1 MLKYE
6 FTTPKPLAEYPKE
19 LINALLHPTEEDDY
33 YSLCDRYNYEDVL
46 DAMTAIMSEGD
57 EKRWFEEEIGQ
68 YAWDYY
74 RKELI
79 DEFAER
85 NAIIGNRVEW

>member
-1 MLKYE
+1 
-6 FTTPKPLAEYPKE
+6 
-19 LINALLHPTEEDDY
+19 
-33 YSLCDRYNYEDVL
+33 
-46 DAMTAIMSEGD
+46 MTAIMSEGD

-85 NAIIGNRVEW
+85 HSNAIIGNRVEW